1 MKRRQTEEPKEV
13 RSAKAGGPS
22 AGRKPGRKAAGA
34 GTGPNAPRP
43 ETNYYHISSV
53 ASRYRLHPQTLRL
66 YEREGLLKPS
76 RSCGNTRLYSDED
89 LKRLEII
96 LNLVRDLGVNLAG
109 VEVILNM
116 RAKME
121 QIEAEVQ
128 AFMESFRREFFSG
141 REDEFEAR
149 KRSLVPVA
157 SSKIIKVDRP
167 E

>member
-1 MKRRQTEEPKEV
+1 MKRNTMNKTKPRPADRKAETAGP
-13 RSAKAGGPS
+13 RRPRPKAGE
-22 AGRKPGRKAAGA
+22 AGCPGSS
-34 GTGPNAPRP
+34 
-43 ETNYYHISSV
+43 YYHISSV
-53 ASRYRLHPQTLRL
+53 ADRFHIHPQTLRL

-116 RAKME
+116 RAKIE
-121 QIEAEVQ
+121 RIEAEVQ
-128 AFMESFRREFFSG
+128 AFMDSFRREFFSG
-141 REDEFEAR
+141 REEEFEAR
-149 KRSLVPVA
+149 RQSLVHV
-157 SSKIIKVDRP
+157 SSSQIVKVDKS